1 MSKVACSVAGEA
13 MSKEMPGLDVIS
25 RTNSDKST
33 RNFESSLEFN
43 FASNMASCS
52 NRFIL
57 GIL

>member
-25 RTNSDKST
+25 RTNRDKST

-43 FASNMASCS
+43 FACHHHAATGL
-52 NRFIL
+52 F
-57 GIL
+57 

>member
-1 MSKVACSVAGEA
+1 MSKG
-13 MSKEMPGLDVIS
+13 SKEMPGLNVIS

-43 FASNMASCS
+43 FASSMHDYSHHHADNW
-52 NRFIL
+52 FIL